1 MGDRRN
7 NHHTFFIKH
16 GHNMFWLLL
25 LSCKALYCNGFA
37 ATHKKQHQRQRQS
50 PPIFSNRRCSSL
62 QALVYDNSMHTALS
76 YLMPSSSSSTTS
88 SVTNSFADWN
98 PPNNDIVTNWLKSS
112 ATVDIFSDV
121 LTTPDVDFI
130 ESNNILST
138 ESASTILATSSDRSL
153 TNDEVATL
161 QRAFAEF
168 YGTPKNVQEAY
179 ELLTKCI
186 NIWKET
192 EQGGDEI
199 AGLYRVRGDVNMEL
213 FQPSEAVEDYT
224 KSIQYLEGVD
234 GYKADPEELPASRL
248 GRARAIRSMGT
259 SATISQALQA
269 SKDYE
274 TYFIMTSNIG
284 GDDSSVA
291 STKSDET
298 ISFSEVII
306 DGMNSNPYAAW
317 EWGLVNRVAQQYDT
331 AAEIHRLASNAFGDI
346 GDKPRKVICALD
358 RGIDMACGLGD
369 GKDDDKKLTL
379 AKNTL
384 EEEIENDVNV
394 EGRDVALLQRLV
406 VKEGEARLALSGV
419 LWGSNSKGAAEAQYG
434 TACSR
439 LDELNADYQRREQL
453 NEGRSPPMRPSGV
466 GLGYSIDD
474 IVGAD
479 DASCSRFKN
488 DKFIEKKLVWSEP
501 LQMKV
506 KKFLTLSQ

>member
-1 MGDRRN
+1 
-7 NHHTFFIKH
+7 
-16 GHNMFWLLL
+16 
-25 LSCKALYCNGFA
+25 
-37 ATHKKQHQRQRQS
+37 
-50 PPIFSNRRCSSL
+50 
-62 QALVYDNSMHTALS
+62 
-76 YLMPSSSSSTTS
+76 
-88 SVTNSFADWN
+88 
-98 PPNNDIVTNWLKSS
+98 
-112 ATVDIFSDV
+112 
-121 LTTPDVDFI
+121 
-130 ESNNILST
+130 
-138 ESASTILATSSDRSL
+138 
-153 TNDEVATL
+153 
-161 QRAFAEF
+161 
-168 YGTPKNVQEAY
+168 
-179 ELLTKCI
+179 
-186 NIWKET
+186 
-192 EQGGDEI
+192 
-199 AGLYRVRGDVNMEL
+199 
-213 FQPSEAVEDYT
+213 
-224 KSIQYLEGVD
+224 
-234 GYKADPEELPASRL
+234 
-248 GRARAIRSMGT
+248 MGT

-284 GDDSSVA
+284 GDDNSVA